1 MKPLTSILLRIYF
14 YVYINTDYEKF
25 LSRLIIKPHTF
36 FFTDEMVHSVNISKP
51 KYVFMSTDTYNN
63 YYETIRNT
71 NIVEKFFAFG
81 NAVSDPKLT
90 SFDELSKTHVDVES
104 FIPPTDSNGKKQ
116 MDIHIPCFD
125 RRFKEME
132 FM

>member
-1 MKPLTSILLRIYF
+1 
-14 YVYINTDYEKF
+14 
-25 LSRLIIKPHTF
+25 
-36 FFTDEMVHSVNISKP
+36 
-51 KYVFMSTDTYNN
+51 MSTDTYNN

-116 MDIHIPCFD
+116 MDTHIPCFD
-125 RRFKEME
+125 RRFKEIE